1 MKVEAFEYLELLPK
15 LLSKIEK
22 MEERMQ
28 KLAPPITSKKEV
40 AKFLERSEST
50 VNRYMS
56 DGLLLEGQHYYR
68 KNGKILVF
76 IEDAIIEFRH
86 NLSKGLIA

>member
-1 MKVEAFEYLELLPK
+1 MNPKSFEYLELIPELF
-15 LLSKIEK
+15 SKIK
-22 MEERMQ
+22 NMEERMQ
-28 KLAPPITSKKEV
+28 KLTPPITSKKDV
-40 AKFLERSEST
+40 AKFLQRSEST

-56 DGLLLEGQHYYR
+56 DGLLIEGQHYYR

-86 NLSKGLIA
+86 NLSRGLIA